1 MFKYPRL
8 SRVIGTIISRCC
20 WCYWS
25 TRQRIVFATGKTA
38 VTLYVSRR
46 PITYHYYRLWP
57 QRASKVN
64 GSQHRKNPL
73 FRPTG
78 IQIGLNPCQAQPT
91 ENTRSLSA
99 PRRCHWVRTIVFTF
113 WSAASISESGLN
125 VTEKTVL
132 CVVDPTMSSN
142 VTRVLAIGEL
152 HEGMLCNTLN
162 RMAPFNV
169 KTVHQTSLL
178 RIESNLN

>member
-1 MFKYPRL
+1 M
-8 SRVIGTIISRCC
+8 
-20 WCYWS
+20 
-25 TRQRIVFATGKTA
+25 
-38 VTLYVSRR
+38 
-46 PITYHYYRLWP
+46 
-57 QRASKVN
+57 
-64 GSQHRKNPL
+64 
-73 FRPTG
+73 
-78 IQIGLNPCQAQPT
+78 
-91 ENTRSLSA
+91 
-99 PRRCHWVRTIVFTF
+99 VFTF